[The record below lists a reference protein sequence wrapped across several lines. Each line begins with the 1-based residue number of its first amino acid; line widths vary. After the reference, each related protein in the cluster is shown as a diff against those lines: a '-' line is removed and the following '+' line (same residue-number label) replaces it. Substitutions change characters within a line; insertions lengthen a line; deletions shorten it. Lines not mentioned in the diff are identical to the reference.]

1 MKNTLILLA
10 ALLISLSACSDN
22 SLYKSGN
29 FKIYADKVVQDGKT
43 ATIVS
48 PTEIHSDFNGDKTWK
63 LSADISSYPQ
73 FSSDIPLLDAMYN
86 LSLDELAKIT
96 TSDMLKSSPST
107 DGISTVDIGYASY
120 LSLLLVA
127 PEVVKNSLLSRA
139 EAGRIKQGDGIG
151 GSWPVSTD
159 RIAWIMA
166 AWDYYKFTNDR
177 QFLFDAFA
185 IVSNTL
191 SDDKKVAYNS
201 KMGMM
206 TGGGYFTNTPGIS
219 MPSYMEPIDIY
230 SIMGITHNA
239 LYHNAFKVQE
249 AIAAELGMPS
259 DNYMSD
265 SKRIAAGI
273 NKNLW
278 NSKSGYYDQ
287 FLYGGKYFISSSR
300 SESLGSAISLLYGLA
315 VDDQAATIAA
325 STPGSEF
332 GYPVFYPNTAGA
344 ETDIN
349 NAVYPMIN
357 AFWAWGG
364 VKTGRESN
372 INYAIASIYR
382 PAALMLTNPMR
393 VSATTGNTE
402 GLKYQSDGHIW
413 SIAANL
419 ALVYRVYF
427 GLDIQTKRLA
437 FFPSVPKSLAGVKKL
452 TGLKYRNMVLDIT
465 VSGYGTGI
473 RSMTLDGQPLELF
486 AVDNTLEGQHT
497 IEIVLNGHSSASE
510 VNIQPMIDALP
521 DIQYKQDG
529 NNFTF
534 TGGENISKFKV
545 FQNGTIVNETTE
557 VSFSMSD
564 SKLSSEYMFTAIDK
578 QGYTVYCGPTVLQN
592 SSDNTIIIEAESAAS
607 GNPSIKATG
616 FTGKGYSEFTTTANK
631 NVKFNINIEKEGI
644 YLIDCRYANGNGPV
658 DNGDKCGIRQL
669 YVGSTLMDA
678 FVMPQRGQDVWSD
691 WGYSNT
697 LRARLGKG
705 RHTISL
711 VYESQNENM
720 NMNTNTVLLDHIRLV
735 KE

>member
-1 MKNTLILLA
+1 MKNTLILLT
-10 ALLISLSACSDN
+10 ALLVNLSACSDN

-48 PTEIHSDFNGDKTWK
+48 PVEITSDFNGGKTWK
-63 LSADISSYPQ
+63 PSADISSYPQ

-96 TSDMLKSSPST
+96 TSGMLKSSPSS
-107 DGISTVDIGYASY
+107 DGLSTVDIGYASF
-120 LSLLLVA
+120 LSLLMA
-127 PEVVKNSLLSRA
+127 DPEAVKTSLLSCT

-159 RIAWIMA
+159 RIIWILA
-166 AWDYYKFTNDR
+166 AWDYFKYTNDR

-185 IVSNTL
+185 IVGNTL
-191 SDDKKVAYNS
+191 NDDKKVAYNS
-201 KMGMM
+201 KIGMM
-206 TGGGYFTNTPGIS
+206 SGGGYFNNTPGVS

-230 SIMGITHNA
+230 SVMSLTQNA
-239 LYHNAFKVQE
+239 LYHQAFKIQE
-249 AIAAELGMPS
+249 AIANELGMPS
-259 DNYMSD
+259 ENYISD
-265 SKRIAAGI
+265 SKRVAIGI
-273 NKNLW
+273 SKNLW
-278 NSKSGYYDQ
+278 NAKAGYYDQ

-300 SESLGSAISLLYGLA
+300 SESLGSAVSLLFDLPSDEQ
-315 VDDQAATIAA
+315 VA
-325 STPGSEF
+325 SISSNVPGSVF
-332 GYPVFYPNTAGA
+332 GYPAFYPNVAGA

-364 VKTGRESN
+364 AKVKKESN

-382 PAALMLTNPMR
+382 PAALMLTNPKR

-402 GLKYQSDGHIW
+402 GLKYQADGHIW

-427 GLDIQTKRLA
+427 GLDIQAKRLA
-437 FFPSVPKSLAGVKKL
+437 FFPSVPKNLTGVKKL
-452 TGLKYRNMVLDIT
+452 TGLKYQNMTLDIT

-473 RSMTLDGQPLELF
+473 RSMTLDGEPLDLY
-486 AVDNTLEGQHT
+486 AIDSKLEGHHT
-497 IEIVLNGHSSASE
+497 IDIVLNEQSSVST

-521 DIQYKQDG
+521 DITYKQDG
-529 NNFTF
+529 NNFAF

-545 FQNGTIVNETTE
+545 FQNGTITNEADNAYFT
-557 VSFSMSD
+557 MAD
-564 SKLSSEYMFTAIDK
+564 SKLSSEYMFTALDK
-578 QGYTVYCGPTVLQN
+578 QGYTVYSGPTVLQN
-592 SSDNTIIIEAESAAS
+592 SPENTIIIEVESVAT
-607 GNPSIKATG
+607 GNPSISATG
-616 FTGKGYSEFTTTANK
+616 FTGKGYSEFTTKANK
-631 NVKFNINIEKEGI
+631 NVKFNVNIEKEGI
-644 YLIDCRYANGNGPV
+644 YLIDCRYANGSGPV
-658 DNGDKCGIRQL
+658 DSGDKCGIRQL

-678 FVMPQRGQDVWSD
+678 FVMPQRGQDAWSD

-705 RHTISL
+705 RHTLSL
-711 VYESQNENM
+711 VYESQTENM
-720 NMNTNTVLLDHIRLV
+720 NMDVNTVLLDHIRMV